1 MCKKPPLVV
10 PKTIVTSQ
18 THMQVTCWMEVL
30 AMQACVTGDSASLG
44 MRGKDVSFTEKDDG
58 DGDVAADADADAEN
72 DTTADDE
79 ASRGR
84 GVLL

>member
-1 MCKKPPLVV
+1 MSKKPPLVV

-58 DGDVAADADADAEN
+58 DGDVAAAADAEN
-72 DTTADDE
+72 DTAADDE